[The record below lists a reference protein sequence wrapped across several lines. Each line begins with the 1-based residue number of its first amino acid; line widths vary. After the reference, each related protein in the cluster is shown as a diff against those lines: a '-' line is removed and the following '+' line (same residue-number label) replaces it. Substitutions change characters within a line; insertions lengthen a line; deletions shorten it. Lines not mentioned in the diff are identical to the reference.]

1 MGDGE
6 ALKHA
11 RSVRPKQ
18 RCSHGQSR
26 ERPPIMGDGEA
37 LKHARCSTFKD
48 AVVDRGER
56 QPPIVG
62 DGETLKH
69 ARCSTFKHAVTDR
82 KARGGRRLLYVHGR
96 SHGQRREAAAD
107 RGRWRGAEARTL
119 LYVQGR
125 SHGQKGKRRPVI
137 TGENEA
143 LSS

>member
-1 MGDGE
+1 MGDGKT
-6 ALKHA
+6 LKH
-11 RSVRPKQ
+11 V
-18 RCSHGQSR
+18 RCSAFTDAAMGAGER
-26 ERPPIMGDGEA
+26 RPPIMGDGEA
-37 LKHARCSTFKD
+37 LEQRAALRS
-48 AVVDRGER
+48 
-56 QPPIVG
+56 QPQSWK
-62 DGETLKH
+62 E
-69 ARCSTFKHAVTDR
+69 
-82 KARGGRRLLYVHGR
+82 ARGGRRLLYVHGR